1 MYNTY
6 FMQIYKKNPKLKNIN
21 LGINTFYIIH
31 CVALPMVKPQEPNPI
46 NLIEPLAN
54 RILMY
59 LSYTMM
65 VSHFLLPLR
74 LSSHSDS
81 YEIL

>member
-1 MYNTY
+1 MHQLFFLRQYIILYNTY

-21 LGINTFYIIH
+21 LGINSFYIIH

-54 RILMY
+54 RILM
-59 LSYTMM
+59 
-65 VSHFLLPLR
+65 
-74 LSSHSDS
+74 
-81 YEIL
+81 